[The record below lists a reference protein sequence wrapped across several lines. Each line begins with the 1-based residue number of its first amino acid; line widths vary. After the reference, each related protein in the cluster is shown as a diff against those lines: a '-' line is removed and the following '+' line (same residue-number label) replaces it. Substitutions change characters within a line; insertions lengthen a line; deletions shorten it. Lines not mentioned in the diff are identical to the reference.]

1 MHYDTMSVKALR
13 GTEGKAIK
21 KWEADGWELVSQD
34 KGTLRTELH
43 FRKVGKKLPL
53 IPILA
58 GLAALFVVC
67 AVALGAVAL
76 TQDDE
81 PDQDKASEVADNNT
95 PSDEPTQAE
104 VTESAEPTDPPSS
117 TEPAKPTEPA
127 LPAIL
132 TAKNNKD
139 LKALLAT
146 KDDCSAKITRFAK
159 KYEGNTIAFNGN
171 VGAIQNHESYDTRWD
186 ILISVGDY
194 SETTAIGPNFRFTN
208 VNFGELNVTGKNAPD
223 EIGLA
228 TELHVTAIL
237 GEYDEEKCLYHLE
250 PVETRGR

>member
-1 MHYDTMSVKALR
+1 MSVKALR

-21 KWEADGWELVSQD
+21 KWEAEGWELVSQD

-58 GLAALFVVC
+58 GLAALFVVG
-67 AVALGAVAL
+67 AIALGAAAL
-76 TQDDE
+76 SQDDE
-81 PDQDKASEVADNNT
+81 PDQDKASNNNNLSDNAT
-95 PSDEPTQAE
+95 QDEP
-104 VTESAEPTDPPSS
+104 TESAEATDPPSS

-127 LPAIL
+127 LPAVL

-159 KYEGNTIAFNGN
+159 KYEGKTIAFNGN